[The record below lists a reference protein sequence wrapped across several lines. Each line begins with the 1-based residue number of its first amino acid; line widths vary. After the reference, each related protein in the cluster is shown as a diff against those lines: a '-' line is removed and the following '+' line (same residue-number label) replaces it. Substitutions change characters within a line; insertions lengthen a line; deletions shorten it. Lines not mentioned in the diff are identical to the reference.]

1 MAKRKK
7 NKGRE
12 QPRISR
18 DAMQTLLHG
27 PRAASVKSQVSPDQ
41 WQRLVRAAHKRGVTV
56 DSFLQGGPR
65 SLMQRTPSSIR
76 HEAQRTIST
85 AYRPVFQ
92 TLSDQERKVK
102 AIDAKRASDNQYYLD
117 WLSAQTAKLNAGAQA
132 GESAIQNRQDAIQN
146 EIAQA
151 YGALPGQ
158 LQAQSAARAGN
169 VSDPTE
175 NTQVGAQVAGGMSRD
190 LGLINAERTA
200 TTDQIA
206 NTQAARQQLTGDNA
220 AFIASLDA
228 KRQADTND
236 QLTGISDKRLQA
248 AQQKAAD
255 ATQEVAR
262 IKSQQ
267 IDVANANRDYQA
279 VLEKLGI
286 SKAQTKLDKAKLG
299 ETVRHN
305 KAAERIRNKQLG
317 IDIINANTQ
326 AKNADINQQNA
337 DTAKQRAD
345 EQARHNAEN
354 EKLSWWKARH
364 PPKRKPTDKEV
375 MRGTNQTSF
384 DTAYAGIGGLQVPTG
399 KTDDKGKAITRGIK
413 TDDLRKNPKPFITAI
428 MRIYGVNYKVAK
440 AAALRYITTG
450 DSNVDPGSYKDAIRG
465 MRQSAGAL
473 PGG

>member
-7 NKGRE
+7 NKG
-12 QPRISR
+12 QGISR
-18 DAMQTLLHG
+18 DAMQSLLHG
-27 PRAASVKSQVSPDQ
+27 PQVASVKSQLSPHQ
-41 WQRLVRAAHKRGVTV
+41 WQRVVRAAHKRGVTV
-56 DSFLQGGPR
+56 ESFLQGGPT

-76 HEAQRTIST
+76 QEAQRTIST

-146 EIAQA
+146 EIAKA

-169 VSDPTE
+169 VSDPTQ
-175 NTQVGAQVAGGMSRD
+175 NTRVAAQVAGGMSRD

-206 NTQAARQQLTGDNA
+206 NTQAARQQLSGDNA

-236 QLTGISDKRLQA
+236 QLTDIGDKRLQA

-255 ATQEVAR
+255 AAQEVAR

-286 SKAQTKLDKAKLG
+286 SRAGVELDKAKLG

-305 KAAERIRNKQLG
+305 KAAERARNKQLV
-317 IDIINANTQ
+317 IDLINANTGSR
-326 AKNADINQQNA
+326 NADTNQQNA
-337 DTAKQRAD
+337 DTAATRAE
-345 EQARHNAEN
+345 EQERHNAEN
-354 EKLSWWKARH
+354 ERLGWWKARH
-364 PPKRKPTDKEV
+364 PKKSAPSDKAV

-384 DTAYAGIGGLQVPTG
+384 DAAYAGIGGLQVPTG
-399 KTDDKGKAITRGIK
+399 KTDVEGKPITRTIK
-413 TDDLRKNPKPFITAI
+413 AADLRKNPKPFITAI

-440 AAALRYITTG
+440 AAVERYGVTG
-450 DSNVDPGSYKDAIRG
+450 DSNVDPGNYKDAIRG
-465 MRQSAGAL
+465 TKQGAL